1 MLIALWI
8 VTFIAIALWSLF
20 SWGLHALA
28 TTYSPLQW
36 NVQAL
41 IDRIP
46 YAETI
51 GLWFPGWQDLLRT
64 ALDLLQTGF
73 ASVGNA
79 APTAVWVLWA
89 AGVVFM
95 LVASGLIT
103 LIGRLLARQFGAKPP
118 PPSPSPS
125 PQSAT
130 R

>member
-8 VTFIAIALWSLF
+8 VTFLAIVLWSLF
-20 SWGLHALA
+20 AWGLLALA
-28 TTYSPLQW
+28 TSYSPLQW

-46 YAETI
+46 YAESFD
-51 GLWFPGWQDLLRT
+51 LWFPGWQDLLR
-64 ALDLLQTGF
+64 AIVDMLQAAFSLISDT
-73 ASVGNA
+73 

-89 AGVVFM
+89 VGVVFM
-95 LVASGLIT
+95 LIASGAIM
-103 LIGRLLARQFGAKPP
+103 LIGRLLAREFGGKTPAP
-118 PPSPSPS
+118 

>member
-8 VTFIAIALWSLF
+8 ITLIAIVLWSLF

-28 TTYSPLQW
+28 TTYSPLHW

-46 YAETI
+46 YAESFD
-51 GLWFPGWQDLLRT
+51 LWFPGWQDLLR
-64 ALDLLQTGF
+64 AAVQLLQA
-73 ASVGNA
+73 ASSSIGDA
-79 APTAVWVLWA
+79 APTFVWLLWG

-95 LVASGLIT
+95 LLASGAIT
-103 LIGRLLARQFGAKPP
+103 LIGRLLAREFGSKP
-118 PPSPSPS
+118 PPSP
-125 PQSAT
+125 QGAA